1 MFTRFTSSI
10 FVLSA
15 AALLSACGGGGGSS
29 STSTTATTT
38 SGYAAKG
45 IIKGA
50 KVLVCRITGGA
61 VQADASCA
69 TGTTGVDGSYSVSLA
84 DGWTG
89 PVLVKVMPATG
100 ATMMNELT
108 GLDETFDVEDG
119 LRAVVASAGTAA
131 QVTPFSEI
139 AAAAAV
145 ASGTV
150 DTAAVNQANAMVQ
163 SNFGID
169 LSTKPVVD
177 LKESSG
183 DSAAMGQQIAMVQ
196 KLAQVVNAGK
206 NGQFKNPTTGA
217 ACTTVACGIS
227 AMKAIAPTTTSI
239 VATSGTGNSMST
251 MNTVF
256 NTTVAVN
263 VPIRKSDGTISVQ
276 TIDPSSSSSI
286 QTKLAAA
293 GLTDSASLVATI
305 KSNLDQVVTNAK
317 SSRDVVVAAAGSD
330 GKMAYTPPSTTSM
343 AAVEQ
348 AKTMAKF
355 MREAFNRFS
364 NSSKT
369 GYLDKQNTRIEA
381 EVATYVRP
389 DVEKVIAR
397 VSAITLATELYDK
410 ANGSDAANAS
420 TFTDGGKTYFYK
432 SDGTVGDMLNGK
444 GDYTACKT
452 EKVSTGQA
460 STDVFCYFAKSGS
473 GWTPR
478 STVYTGMS
486 ADLTNVVG
494 ATNVL
499 SISLKPLGGNS
510 FQALTVRQV
519 VAMNVNNASDKSDIS
534 KYQIPA
540 QSPYSRAG
548 PYDFDL
554 TTKTNTY
561 NAGCL
566 NSAGTAYDY
575 AKRTATS
582 TKYTCFNYVGVAT
595 VERVRTDGNLTSVK
609 FTGTLPP
616 SSSSNT
622 MDVGYVE
629 ASLSSSTSDMG
640 GNIFR
645 NTINGSATA
654 YETAKTGSVEVDTSK
669 MVKYELAE
677 GSYAEVK
684 RSTSASGVV
693 SDRANSMYLKLTY
706 TGYQTKGTGI
716 ITASGWTLD
725 KKGINDAPT
734 SVVFD
739 GTISD
744 LSSGGDGDV
753 LKGVITIKKPK
764 YAEFDSTKAIAS
776 DNDDGNTLSFVG
788 SVNAKNSTDYI
799 KTSLGISHTFNSDKV
814 QIDSA
819 TIRFEIAG
827 GFVLEGTGV
836 SNAVKDKDGTIKLK
850 NQDGIR
856 FWSSPNAVP
865 TVYASDE
872 TTVLGKYKDGNGG
885 KAFYFV
891 DGSIIGLN

>member
-177 LKESSG
+177 LKESSS

-227 AMKAIAPTTTSI
+227 AMKAIAPSTTSI

-369 GYLDKQNTRIEA
+369 GYLDKQQTRIEA
-381 EVATYVRP
+381 EVATLVRP

-397 VSAITLATELYDK
+397 VSAITLATELYDN

-420 TFTDGGKTYFYK
+420 TVTVGAKTYYYK

-444 GDYTACKT
+444 GDYTSCRT

-460 STDVFCYFAKSGS
+460 STEVNCYFAKS
-473 GWTPR
+473 
-478 STVYTGMS
+478 YF
-486 ADLTNVVG
+486 
-494 ATNVL
+494 L
-499 SISLKPLGGNS
+499 S
-510 FQALTVRQV
+510 QV
-519 VAMNVNNASDKSDIS
+519 
-534 KYQIPA
+534 
-540 QSPYSRAG
+540 
-548 PYDFDL
+548 
-554 TTKTNTY
+554 
-561 NAGCL
+561 
-566 NSAGTAYDY
+566 
-575 AKRTATS
+575 
-582 TKYTCFNYVGVAT
+582 
-595 VERVRTDGNLTSVK
+595 
-609 FTGTLPP
+609 
-616 SSSSNT
+616 
-622 MDVGYVE
+622 
-629 ASLSSSTSDMG
+629 
-640 GNIFR
+640 
-645 NTINGSATA
+645 
-654 YETAKTGSVEVDTSK
+654 
-669 MVKYELAE
+669 
-677 GSYAEVK
+677 
-684 RSTSASGVV
+684 
-693 SDRANSMYLKLTY
+693 
-706 TGYQTKGTGI
+706 
-716 ITASGWTLD
+716 
-725 KKGINDAPT
+725 
-734 SVVFD
+734 
-739 GTISD
+739 
-744 LSSGGDGDV
+744 
-753 LKGVITIKKPK
+753 
-764 YAEFDSTKAIAS
+764 
-776 DNDDGNTLSFVG
+776 
-788 SVNAKNSTDYI
+788 
-799 KTSLGISHTFNSDKV
+799 
-814 QIDSA
+814 
-819 TIRFEIAG
+819 
-827 GFVLEGTGV
+827 
-836 SNAVKDKDGTIKLK
+836 
-850 NQDGIR
+850 
-856 FWSSPNAVP
+856 
-865 TVYASDE
+865 
-872 TTVLGKYKDGNGG
+872 
-885 KAFYFV
+885 
-891 DGSIIGLN
+891 